1 MADYN
6 YIVDTG
12 VIVPDA
18 STARADIE
26 ADFKAAFGSDLNTD
40 PSTPQGVLITMLA
53 EERDSIARNNA
64 QLANQINPEIAG
76 GIFLDAIW
84 KLSGGERRPARPV
97 TLLNVNLTGTANT
110 QIPAGSVALTA
121 AGDRFLLKNDVKLS
135 AGGTGTGDF
144 EADSLEDFSVAAH
157 DLNIVGTVVT
167 GWTGVDNPN
176 QSIPM
181 QPEESDTQARRRRQQ
196 TMAFQTVG
204 TNEAIRSRLMSIPTV
219 RSINYLENYESTT
232 QTIKGKSLVAR
243 SIWACVEGGSNAEVA
258 QALFESKTVGA
269 AYNGGTT
276 VNVTDPHNQQTYQI
290 KFDRPVDVNV
300 ILKVTVKSSGL
311 DLATLIPKYVMN
323 YVNGL
328 VNGDVSFVVGVD
340 VSPFEIAAAINMQN
354 PSITVTKVEVSKASP
369 VSYSTN
375 VLTINAGEIARITE
389 SGVTVVIV

>member
-1 MADYN
+1 MADYR

-18 STARADIE
+18 SETRKDVE
-26 ADFKAAFGSDLNTD
+26 DDFRSAFGSDLNTD
-40 PSTPQGVLITMLA
+40 PSTPQGVLITMIA

-84 KLSGGERRPARPV
+84 KLSGGERRSATPV
-97 TLLNVNLTGTANT
+97 TLLNVALTGTANT
-110 QIPAGSVALTA
+110 LIPAGSVALTA
-121 AGDRFLLKNDVKLS
+121 QGARFLLKKDVKLD
-135 AGGTGTGDF
+135 AGGAGVGDF
-144 EADSLEDFSVAAH
+144 EASTLEDFSVSAH
-157 DLNIVGTVVT
+157 DLNIIGTVVT
-167 GWTGVDNPN
+167 GWTGVDNPS

-181 QPEESDTQARRRRQQ
+181 QPEESDTQARRRRRQ

-232 QTIKGKSLVAR
+232 QTIKSVSLVAH
-243 SIWACVEGGSNAEVA
+243 SVWACVEGGYDAEVA

-269 AYNGGTT
+269 AYNGDVT
-276 VNVTDPHNQQTYQI
+276 VNVTDPHNQRSYQV
-290 KFDRPVDVNV
+290 KFSRPVDVNV
-300 ILKVTVKSSGL
+300 ILKVTVKSSGI
-311 DLATLIPKYVMN
+311 DLASLIPKYVMN

-328 VNGDVSFVVGVD
+328 VEGDVSFVVGVD

-369 VSYSTN
+369 VSWSTN
-375 VLTINAGEIARITE
+375 VLSMNANQIARITE
-389 SGVTVVIV
+389 SGITVIIV